1 MTNHLIEPSPEG
13 ARGKVYLLVIDIAQ
27 SNKPTSVNMGGHY
40 EDVYVKTAA
49 GWRIK
54 TRHFFRSK
62 SAQALKAEAD
72 AAAGASPAK

>member
-1 MTNHLIEPSPEG
+1 M
-13 ARGKVYLLVIDIAQ
+13 IDIAQ

-62 SAQALKAEAD
+62 SAQTLKAEAD
-72 AAAGASPAK
+72 AAAGPSPAK